1 MSGDAVQI
9 GRLRDRA
16 FKHGAQGHRHLMRNK
31 SWRNRKAGKRTITF
45 KNLMDQKK
53 IRRMVPYWKRKRS
66 LN

>member
-1 MSGDAVQI
+1 
-9 GRLRDRA
+9 
-16 FKHGAQGHRHLMRNK
+16 MRNK